1 MENLGG
7 VQEICARMTKVL
19 VVHHDEPGLCG
30 EPHPVVWSDSLLFG
44 ARPWLVFAAAGQR
57 RVFIT
62 RDNLADL

>member
-1 MENLGG
+1 
-7 VQEICARMTKVL
+7 MTEVL
-19 VVHHDEPGLCG
+19 LVHHDEPRLCG

-44 ARPWLVFAAAGQR
+44 ARPWLVFAAIVQG